1 MNEQNNLDEKL
12 DVEFIKLMNEIFK
25 SKIKKNVTYSEKE
38 VKKLCFEAAIINFD
52 KNNMLQEFE
61 NWFNINKKKY

>member
-25 SKIKKNVTYSEKE
+25 SKIKKNITYSEKE

>member
-1 MNEQNNLDEKL
+1 MNEQNKLDEKL
-12 DVEFIKLMNEIFK
+12 DVDFIKLMNEIFK
-25 SKIKKNVTYSEKE
+25 SKIKKNITYSEKE